1 MDPVRPNAVLRPIAT
16 DVGKCPDAAGPGEAR
31 HHRGDE
37 GRTARPRPPVIRVGV
52 SGAAGRMRRA
62 LLQTVEAAPGICHG
76 ALWERPGHPSHG
88 SDLNGRTVAADL
100 GAAAQDVDVVF
111 DFTSPDALFRHLE
124 VAARAGLVIVV
135 GTTGLQASHHSALDA
150 AAKEIPVLQAPNM
163 SLGVNALIA
172 LVAQEA
178 RYVGTGFDLEIVE
191 AHHRGKDAP
200 SGTALALL
208 EALQA
213 VRESSR
219 SRLRATWRYRRP
231 DAWRH
236 RGSNAAR
243 RRRRWGAHCLLLR
256 RRRAS

>member
-52 SGAAGRMRRA
+52 SGAAERMRRA

-124 VAARAGLVIVV
+124 VAARAGLVIVE
-135 GTTGLQASHHSALDA
+135 LDA
-150 AAKEIPVLQAPNM
+150 FERAQRTRGDSSPAWEQVAFGSHGLLSHA
-163 SLGVNALIA
+163 VA
-172 LVAQEA
+172 LVQLDPLPA
-178 RYVGTGFDLEIVE
+178 
-191 AHHRGKDAP
+191 
-200 SGTALALL
+200 
-208 EALQA
+208 
-213 VRESSR
+213 
-219 SRLRATWRYRRP
+219 
-231 DAWRH
+231 
-236 RGSNAAR
+236 
-243 RRRRWGAHCLLLR
+243 
-256 RRRAS
+256 